1 MDNISLTEIALLLAA
16 AAIAVPIARRLHIGT
31 VLGYLLAGIALGP
44 FGAGQVFSI
53 YQAKEFLHFAE
64 FGIVL
69 LLFLIGLEMRP
80 RRLWSLRSMIIGL
93 GGLQVFGSAILLSV
107 AALAVG
113 FAWQAAV
120 FLGLA
125 LALSS
130 TAFAIQVLEEKN
142 ELTARH
148 GRAAFSILLF
158 QDVAAIP
165 LIALTP
171 IFAVASLSSEAGA
184 GMSLS
189 NAFQA
194 VAMIALVIIV
204 GRFVVEHALRLVAQA
219 QVKEAMTATALLMV
233 VGAAAIMQMAGLSP
247 ALGGFIAGA
256 LLAESSYRHQLEADL
271 KPFEGL
277 LLGLFFIAIGMSLQ
291 FDILV
296 AEPVTI
302 VSLVIGLIAIKFAVL
317 YGLGRWHGLP
327 AWSARRLGFSMSQG
341 GEFAFVLLTAGAAA
355 GVVNAFAADLGA
367 LVVTLSMIGTPLLLM
382 IDDTILRRPGPAP
395 SMITT
400 DPLPASTGHVV
411 IAGFGRVGQIAAR
424 VLRARRIPF
433 TALDLDP
440 EQIELVK
447 RFGNEAFFGD
457 ASRADILAAARV
469 RDARA
474 LVLAVDDVEASIRIA
489 TIVRTNH
496 PDLPIYARARDR
508 VHYHRLMELGLT
520 HIWRETYA
528 SSLAMT
534 KDLLRGVGL
543 NERDA
548 KFTIETFDAHDRKRL
563 IDDYEHYTDLEKLQE
578 QAQTTAENLARVFDE
593 DTRERSG
600 KAGTGSDH
608 QPPTKAEIQE

>member
-1 MDNISLTEIALLLAA
+1 VLDAEWAAHHGVADDLEVLDRMDNISLTEIALLLAA

-80 RRLWSLRSMIIGL
+80 RRLWSLRSMIIGR

-327 AWSARRLGFSMSQG
+327 AWSAR
-341 GEFAFVLLTAGAAA
+341 
-355 GVVNAFAADLGA
+355 
-367 LVVTLSMIGTPLLLM
+367 
-382 IDDTILRRPGPAP
+382 
-395 SMITT
+395 
-400 DPLPASTGHVV
+400 
-411 IAGFGRVGQIAAR
+411 
-424 VLRARRIPF
+424 
-433 TALDLDP
+433 
-440 EQIELVK
+440 
-447 RFGNEAFFGD
+447 
-457 ASRADILAAARV
+457 
-469 RDARA
+469 
-474 LVLAVDDVEASIRIA
+474 
-489 TIVRTNH
+489 
-496 PDLPIYARARDR
+496 
-508 VHYHRLMELGLT
+508 
-520 HIWRETYA
+520 
-528 SSLAMT
+528 SSHSC
-534 KDLLRGVGL
+534 
-543 NERDA
+543 
-548 KFTIETFDAHDRKRL
+548 F
-563 IDDYEHYTDLEKLQE
+563 
-578 QAQTTAENLARVFDE
+578 
-593 DTRERSG
+593 
-600 KAGTGSDH
+600 
-608 QPPTKAEIQE
+608 